1 MLIFINLNQKLSP
14 NMKNRFKFFLK
25 TNKYLFSLII
35 IILVIISCS
44 HNKVDK
50 VLFGKLENGENVYKY
65 LLANDQCQIEVI
77 TYGAIITSI
86 KVPDKNGNLID
97 VALGFNNLEP
107 YLEGHPYFGAIV
119 GRYANRI
126 DNGKFTINNTDYNL
140 AVNNNGTSLH
150 GGLKGFDK
158 VNWRVLSYDL
168 ENKRFLKLNYL
179 SKDMEEGYP
188 GNLNV
193 NVTYTLSDD
202 NELSVEYN
210 AETDKTT
217 VLNLTQHSYFNLSG
231 ESSGDILDH
240 ILELNADYYLPVNK
254 KIIPT
259 GEKRAVAGTPFD
271 FRNRKKIGRDLYKK
285 DDQLLLG
292 NGYDHCWVLND
303 YNKVVRKISELISEE
318 SMIKMEVFSDLPGA
332 QLYIGNFLDGSLKS
346 KKGMNYIKRSGFCL
360 ETQFFPNSPNTEKFP
375 STFLEPG
382 EEFYSKTSFKFS
394 IVKK

>member
-1 MLIFINLNQKLSP
+1 
-14 NMKNRFKFFLK
+14 MKNRFNFFFK
-25 TNKYLFSLII
+25 TNKYLFSLIII

-77 TYGAIITSI
+77 TYGGIITSI

-126 DNGKFTINNTDYNL
+126 DNGKFTINNKDYNL
-140 AVNNNGTSLH
+140 VVNNNGTSLH

-168 ENKRFLKLNYL
+168 ENKNFLKLNYL
-179 SKDMEEGYP
+179 SEDMEEGYP

-210 AETDKTT
+210 ANTDKTT

-240 ILELNADYYLPVNK
+240 ILELNADYFLPVNN

-259 GEKRAVAGTPFD
+259 GEKRPVAGTPFD
-271 FRNRKKIGRDLYKK
+271 FKKRKKIGRDLYKE

-303 YNKVVRKISELISEE
+303 YNKGVRKISEVISEE
-318 SMIKMEVFSDLPGA
+318 SMIKMEVFSDLPGM

-346 KKGMNYIKRSGFCL
+346 KKGMNYIRRSGFCL

>member
-1 MLIFINLNQKLSP
+1 MLK
-14 NMKNRFKFFLK
+14 RFKFLSK
-25 TNKYLFSLII
+25 INKYLFSSLII
-35 IILVIISCS
+35 TILVIISCS
-44 HNKVDK
+44 HNKGNK
-50 VLFGKLENGENVYKY
+50 VLFGKLENGENIYKY
-65 LLANDQCQIEVI
+65 LLTNGKCEVEII
-77 TYGAIITSI
+77 TYGGIITSI
-86 KVPDKNGNLID
+86 KVPDKNNNMLD
-97 VALGFNNLEP
+97 VALGFDTLEP

-126 DNGKFTINNTDYNL
+126 DNGKFTIDNTDYNL

-158 VNWRVLSYDL
+158 VNWNVLSYDL

-179 SKDMEEGYP
+179 SEDMEEGYP

-193 NVTYTLSDD
+193 NVTYTLSDE

-210 AETDKTT
+210 ANTDKAT

-231 ESSGDILDH
+231 ESSGDIMDH

-271 FRNRKKIGRDLYKK
+271 FRNRKKIGKDLYDE

-303 YNKVVRKISELISEE
+303 YNKGVRKISEAISEE
-318 SMIKMEVFSDLPGA
+318 SMIKMEVFSDLPGV

-360 ETQFFPNSPNTEKFP
+360 ETQFFPNSPNTESFP
-375 STFLEPG
+375 TTILQPG
-382 EEFYSKTSFKFS
+382 ENFTSKTSFKFS
-394 IVKK
+394 VEKKTN